1 MAVHASSAAI
11 SPGLAPGQL
20 RPLFRGFFSIME
32 RWGVDNTQARRLLG
46 EPAERTFFKWKKG
59 QIGAVPMDTIRRIGY
74 ISGIWKALEI
84 LYSDPHQADGWVH
97 RPNQF
102 FGGQPP
108 LERMCAGD
116 VADLAFVRQYLD
128 AARAPWS

>member
-1 MAVHASSAAI
+1 MAAPSAS
-11 SPGLAPGQL
+11 PNVLAGPAPAQL
-20 RPLFRGFFSIME
+20 RPLFRGFFGIME
-32 RWGVDNTQARRLLG
+32 RWGVDNAQARSLLG
-46 EPAERTFFKWKKG
+46 QPAERTYFKWKKG
-59 QIGAVPMDTIRRIGY
+59 QVGAVPMDTIRRIGY
-74 ISGIWKALEI
+74 LSGIWKALEI

-108 LERMCAGD
+108 LDRMCAGD
-116 VADLAFVRQYLD
+116 VADLALVRQYLD